1 MANNKMSPENMKK
14 ALDKMKAFIDK
25 FTDKEDHK
33 DPVIAKEHNLT
44 IGEVRAIRNSLKQ
57 DLYIMRVYYC
67 GALDADGYSK
77 REISE
82 LLGMPNTSISEYLRV
97 YKATRPY
104 GAAVDEAWKAT
115 N

>member
-1 MANNKMSPENMKK
+1 MKK
-14 ALDKMKAFIDK
+14 ALDGMKTLIDK
-25 FTDKEDHK
+25 LTDKEDHK

-44 IGEVRAIRNSLKQ
+44 IGEVRQIRKSLKQ
-57 DLYIMRVYYC
+57 DLYIMCVDYC

-82 LLGMPNTSISEYLRV
+82 LLGMPNRSINDYLRI

-104 GAAVDEAWKAT
+104 STAVNEASEG
-115 N
+115 NN